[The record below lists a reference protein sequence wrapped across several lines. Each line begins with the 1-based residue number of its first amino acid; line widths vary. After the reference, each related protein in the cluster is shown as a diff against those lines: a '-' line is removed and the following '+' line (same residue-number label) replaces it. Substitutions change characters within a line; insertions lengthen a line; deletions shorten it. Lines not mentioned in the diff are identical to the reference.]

1 MAVVPG
7 LARAALIAELET
19 QESELEAVLSALVA
33 DTRRQFVVDALPPKL
48 SRSSYAP

>member
-19 QESELEAVLSALVA
+19 QESELDAILSALVA
-33 DTRRQFVVDALPPKL
+33 DTRR
-48 SRSSYAP
+48 